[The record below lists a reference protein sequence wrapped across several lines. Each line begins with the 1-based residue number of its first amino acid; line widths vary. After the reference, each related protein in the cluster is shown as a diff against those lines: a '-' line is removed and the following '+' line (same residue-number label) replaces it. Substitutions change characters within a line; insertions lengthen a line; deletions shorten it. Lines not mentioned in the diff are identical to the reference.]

1 MWPFR
6 RKVCMNVADE
16 ILASIDTTWRWRPT
30 NIGSWRRIQRGQAR
44 LDLSEHGVV
53 WACVG
58 DVMVARFTLS
68 EASPAVRAAFE
79 ATLRAITLDTFNA
92 GAKDGGEDAS
102 R

>member
-44 LDLSEHGVV
+44 LDLAEHGTV
-53 WACVG
+53 WA
-58 DVMVARFTLS
+58 
-68 EASPAVRAAFE
+68 
-79 ATLRAITLDTFNA
+79 
-92 GAKDGGEDAS
+92 
-102 R
+102 